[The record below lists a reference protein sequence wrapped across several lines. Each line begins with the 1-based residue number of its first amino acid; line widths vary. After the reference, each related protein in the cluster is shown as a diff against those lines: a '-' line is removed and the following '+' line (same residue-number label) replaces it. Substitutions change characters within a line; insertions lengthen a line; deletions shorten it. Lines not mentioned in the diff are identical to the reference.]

1 MGQNNYRQNAGR
13 EGKENFPQR
22 KQRISRQI
30 KQPQPT
36 AQIAA
41 TVPEE
46 KKWVDWVLWLGIFLF
61 SFLLY
66 ANTFN
71 HEWVLDDYGAYK
83 LNRYVTHETE
93 SLTEA
98 YGNIMTKT
106 YRHGSG
112 FYTDNLYRPF
122 SQLMFATEWEWCF
135 DKEKTK
141 EDPQNQYISHFSHF
155 VSVFFYALS
164 CVLLYILMRKL
175 FKGRNRVLPLLITLL
190 FAAHPMHT
198 ETIAN
203 TKSRDDIMAVFFLF
217 ASMIAVVNYVD
228 TKSFMNKVLHI
239 IMTLVFFLLAMFS
252 KESSITFL
260 AAIPLMMYFFR
271 KPNIKNYVAVLF
283 ALAIPASIY
292 LMVRH
297 NIMLNY
303 PTSKEFTVSIMDHYY
318 YDLWGKDI
326 LSYWATAILL
336 LGKYIL
342 LLFVPYQQ
350 VCDYSYSQ
358 LPTLNIFNWSS
369 STAVGNNLLFVLS
382 LAFHIAILVYA
393 ILGIKKKDPIAYG
406 IFYYICTMSIFSNLM
421 VRIGSSFADRFLYI
435 PSLGYCIAFAA
446 ILVKLFKVKIENNET
461 FSVKAKPVFAAVC
474 LIIICLFSYKTVT
487 RAAEWKTQFDLFGAD
502 VKKSPNS
509 AHMRLYWG
517 LALRDKG
524 LDLKTANE
532 DEKDWN
538 KIQKNNVELEEWTWK
553 AVEQFKKGVEIYSES
568 ADCNEQ
574 LGIAFENLAPLHPER
589 GYRDS
594 AERYYL
600 RALEIVPSKA
610 ATNSNLA
617 KIYFDA
623 GDIQLAK
630 HYYMESIKY
639 DAIFADG
646 YFNLGSCY
654 GMLRMY
660 DSSFYYYNKC
670 LQLQPERAECYTY
683 MGLSHANKG
692 NYDEAVKMYE
702 KGIELKPNLGSTYV
716 LAGKTYITMGQW
728 NNAEEVIQRAVKAA
742 PFYGEIYFVK
752 GLIETNKHQ
761 YEQAMASHRRCLEL
775 MPDFAESYIELG
787 KLYSSYKH
795 MPDSANYCFHTA
807 FQMKP
812 YLFYGG
818 QQ

>member
-1 MGQNNYRQNAGR
+1 MGQNNNKTTTNG
-13 EGKENFPQR
+13 NFPQR
-22 KQRISRQI
+22 KQRVA
-30 KQPQPT
+30 KQNKN
-36 AQIAA
+36 AA
-41 TVPEE
+41 TPPPVQTPEP
-46 KKWVDWVLWLGIFLF
+46 KKKNWVDWAIYLGIFLF
-61 SFLLY
+61 TFLIY
-66 ANTFN
+66 SNTFD

-98 YGNIMTKT
+98 YENILTKT

-122 SQLMFATEWEWCF
+122 SQLMFATEWELCF
-135 DKEKTK
+135 DKSKTK
-141 EDPQNQYISHFSHF
+141 DDPQNQYISHFSHL
-155 VSVFFYALS
+155 VSVICYALS

-175 FKGRNRVLPLLITLL
+175 FRGQNRIIPLLITLL

-203 TKSRDDIMAVFFLF
+203 TKSRDDIVCMLFLF
-217 ASMIAVVNYVD
+217 ASMISMVNFVD
-228 TKSFMNKVLHI
+228 TKSFLRKTIHLISLMF
-239 IMTLVFFLLAMFS
+239 FFLLAFFS
-252 KESSITFL
+252 KESAITML
-260 AAIPLMMYFFR
+260 AAMPLMLYFFR
-271 KPNIKNYVAVLF
+271 KPNLKQFIAVGVALLV
-283 ALAIPASIY
+283 PATIY
-292 LMVRH
+292 LTVRH

-303 PTSKEFTVSIMDHYY
+303 PTSEEFTVSIMDHYY
-318 YDLWGKDI
+318 YDLWDKDI
-326 LSYWATAILL
+326 FSYWATAILL
-336 LGKYIL
+336 LGKYMI

-358 LPTLNIFNWSS
+358 LPTVNLFKWNSA
-369 STAVGNNLLFVLS
+369 TMGTNLLFVLS
-382 LAFHIAILVYA
+382 LLFHIAILVYA
-393 ILGIKKKDPIAYG
+393 ILGIKKKNPIAFG
-406 IFYYICTMSIFSNLM
+406 ILYYICTMSIFSNIVM
-421 VRIGSSFADRFLYI
+421 RIGSSFADRFLYI
-435 PSLGYCIAFAA
+435 PSLGYCIAFAC
-446 ILVKLFKVKIENNET
+446 ILVQIFKIPTDEASSFSLKTKPAFSMSFTAISIIVLLLFTV
-461 FSVKAKPVFAAVC
+461 
-474 LIIICLFSYKTVT
+474 KTVG

-502 VKKSPNS
+502 VKKSDNS

-532 DEKDWN
+532 SEKDWN
-538 KIQKNNVELEEWTWK
+538 KIQENNVKMEEWTWK
-553 AVEQFKKGVEIYSES
+553 AVEQFKKGVEIYPES

-600 RALEIVPSKA
+600 RALQIVPSKA

-617 KIYFDA
+617 KIYFDR

-630 HYYMESIKY
+630 NYYMEAIRY

-654 GMLRMY
+654 GMLQMY

-683 MGLSHANKG
+683 MGLSYANTG
-692 NYDEAVKMYE
+692 DYDNAVKMYE
-702 KGIELKPNLGSTYV
+702 RGIELKPNLGSTYV
-716 LAGKTYITMGQW
+716 LAAKTYITMGQW
-728 NNAEEVIQRAVKAA
+728 DNAEKITIRALDAT

-752 GLIETNKHQ
+752 GLIESHKGQ
-761 YEQAMASHRRCLEL
+761 IGKAMESHKRCLEL
-775 MPDFAESYIELG
+775 MPECAESYIELG
-787 KLYSSYKH
+787 KIYMTYKH
-795 MPDSANYCFHTA
+795 QQDSANMFFETA
-807 FQMKP
+807 FHMKP
-812 YLFYGG
+812 ELFRR
-818 QQ
+818 